1 MNDLRRFWK
10 ELDQEYF
17 QEIDGESAV
26 NAIEEIIKSLKVSRF
41 GEDTRLTKEIAVTQ
55 FDETSLSDL

>member
-10 ELDQEYF
+10 QLDQEYF

-41 GEDTRLTKEIAVTQ
+41 GEVPTARNEAADPVHIQ
-55 FDETSLSDL
+55 